1 MGRLRL
7 EGDLDEEF
15 EALEGLRWS
24 EADFDAF
31 VEAMHQTPKV
41 NPKAQAPQVPC
52 GAGAVVASSVFSD
65 P

>member
-7 EGDLDEEF
+7 EGDLEEEF

-31 VEAMHQTPKV
+31 EEATRQIK
-41 NPKAQAPQVPC
+41 K
-52 GAGAVVASSVFSD
+52 F
-65 P
+65 